1 MKSLISIV
9 GPTASGKS
17 ALGVELAIRLQAPI
31 ISVDSVQLYKGLD
44 IGSGKITA
52 EEMKGVAHYLLGE
65 VEPTE
70 VLSAADFGTMA
81 NRKLDVLFEQHDY
94 VIAVGGSGFYWEAF
108 LHGLDD
114 MPSVPD
120 AVRKA
125 VRHQASAEG
134 LVGLLEELRKGD
146 PETFERIDK
155 QNPVRVCRAVEIL
168 RSSGKPISFFRA
180 GKRKQD
186 RGFNSVVLGLEVE
199 RDELRSRISKRV
211 DDMVANGWVEEVKG
225 LVSQYGED
233 AVALGS
239 LGYREWVNHLRGVKS
254 FVETVELI
262 KTKTYQF
269 SKRQMTWFRRDPKI
283 HWISPDD
290 FQGAWG
296 WIQQQTDVR
305 S

>member
-1 MKSLISIV
+1 
-9 GPTASGKS
+9 
-17 ALGVELAIRLQAPI
+17 
-31 ISVDSVQLYKGLD
+31 
-44 IGSGKITA
+44 
-52 EEMKGVAHYLLGE
+52 
-65 VEPTE
+65 
-70 VLSAADFGTMA
+70 
-81 NRKLDVLFEQHDY
+81 
-94 VIAVGGSGFYWEAF
+94 
-108 LHGLDD
+108 
-114 MPSVPD
+114 
-120 AVRKA
+120 
-125 VRHQASAEG
+125 
-134 LVGLLEELRKGD
+134 
-146 PETFERIDK
+146 
-155 QNPVRVCRAVEIL
+155 
-168 RSSGKPISFFRA
+168 
-180 GKRKQD
+180 
-186 RGFNSVVLGLEVE
+186 
-199 RDELRSRISKRV
+199 V